1 MCKKLMAL
9 HVLELI
15 EQSLQET
22 LKRSERIADADDFLV
37 SETGVILLDNICMK
51 LSAIGESAKNLDK
64 ITEHKLLSG
73 YPEIPWKDVMGIR
86 DFIVHHYFEVDA
98 DVIFNICKKD
108 IPVLIP
114 VIQRIIEDLRNG

>member
-37 SETGVILLDNICMK
+37 SETGVILLDSICMK
-51 LSAIGESAKNLDK
+51 LSAIDESVKNLDK

-86 DFIVHHYFEVDA
+86 YF
-98 DVIFNICKKD
+98 
-108 IPVLIP
+108 P
-114 VIQRIIEDLRNG
+114 